1 MLKLKGGLYA
11 AFLLFFYVMVPDP
24 ITFVMVPDPI
34 TRDPITRTGEQQ

>member
-1 MLKLKGGLYA
+1 MPPFFY
-11 AFLLFFYVMVPDP
+11 FFYVMVPDP